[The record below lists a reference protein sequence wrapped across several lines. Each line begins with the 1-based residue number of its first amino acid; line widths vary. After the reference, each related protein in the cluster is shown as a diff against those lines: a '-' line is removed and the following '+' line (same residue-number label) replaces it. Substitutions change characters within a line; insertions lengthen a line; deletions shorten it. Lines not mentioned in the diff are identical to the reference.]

1 MPRGG
6 NHPKHPK
13 CPHCGKA
20 LYKTMEKGK
29 PSKKEQPFCY
39 CRNEA
44 CEFYGTVQTEVE
56 SVVEK
61 ATEKQKPVVVES
73 LECPEVSE
81 ELFLVSAEKSLLL
94 CRDDDYWP

>member
-29 PSKKEQPFCY
+29 PSKKEEPFCY

-44 CEFYGTVQTEVE
+44 CEFYGTVQTDIE
-56 SVVEK
+56 SVVKE
-61 ATEKQKPVVVES
+61 TPTTVES
-73 LECPEVSE
+73 IECPEVTD
-81 ELFLVSAEKSLLL
+81 ELSLVSAEKSLLL
-94 CRDDDYWP
+94 CRDDDSYSWE